1 MAMTQPGGAA
11 QVSFCNQLA
20 LRFHRSCFGFNP
32 GCWKSCFPFNR
43 LIFILESDG
52 KSSFSDRE
60 TSLFLKSGMWI
71 LVPAFHEI
79 THEQNSSMLHLSIHF
94 NLELYH
100 GFDLF
105 SHLHSLVSDVNPE
118 LCVLARGAAEEGD
131 RLCAAG
137 KQFDLCWRVLSP
149 VLNRVRLPFEELLAG
164 QLRYR
169 PLFDYLAEHC
179 RAGMDVGEM
188 ARIMRMNRETF
199 TKKFIYDTGFPPKKL
214 FNRILVEKAS
224 RLLCGSGKSIRE
236 IAAELHFCN
245 EFYFSRFF
253 RKHLGMTPSAF
264 RKEYGLHPEKCLP
277 RNIAFPAK

>member
-1 MAMTQPGGAA
+1 MAMIQLGGPP
-11 QVSFCNQLA
+11 QISFCNQLM
-20 LRFHRSCFGFNP
+20 LRFLRSCYGFNP
-32 GCWKSCFPFNR
+32 GRWKSCLPFNR

-52 KSSFSDRE
+52 ESSFSDRGK
-60 TSLFLKSGMWI
+60 SLFLKSGMWI

-79 THEQNSSMLHLSIHF
+79 THEQNSSMLHLSFHF

-100 GFDLF
+100 GFDLL
-105 SHLHSLVSDVNPE
+105 SHLDSLFSEADPE
-118 LCVLARGAAEEGD
+118 LCSLARGVAEEED

-137 KQFDLCWRVLSP
+137 KQLEVCWRVLAG
-149 VLNRVRLPFEELLAG
+149 VLNRVRLPEEELLAG

-179 RAGMDVGEM
+179 HAGIDVDEM
-188 ARIMRMNRETF
+188 ARIMRMNKETF
-199 TKKFIYDTGFPPKKL
+199 IKKFVYDTGFPPKKL

-224 RLLCGSGKSIRE
+224 RILCGSEKTIRE

-264 RKEYGLHPEKCLP
+264 RKLYGLHPEKCLP